1 MAEFSISSLGQL
13 MDDRILDNGDGTFS
27 IVAEKIVDE
36 NIAPYK
42 YGSNVQSFT
51 AISSI
56 TAGQVVSTRHSNMI
70 SPTLVGGSSFASTA
84 FGIAQTSA
92 SGESTVKVNVYGSV
106 YSFRDRTLTIGAIYY
121 IDDQGNLTTT
131 ENDAGGSGP
140 GTYGKFGIA
149 LTTTEFLIT
158 RTLN

>member
-36 NIAPYK
+36 NLAPYK

-56 TAGQVVSTRHSNMI
+56 TAGQVVSTRHSNMV
-70 SPTLVGGSSFASTA
+70 SPTLVGGSSYASTA
-84 FGIAQTSA
+84 FGIAQTSLNMNEQQLIENA
-92 SGESTVKVNVYGSV
+92 DKALY
-106 YSFRDRTLTIGAIYY
+106 RAKK
-121 IDDQGNLTTT
+121 QGRNQVVH
-131 ENDAGGSGP
+131 G
-140 GTYGKFGIA
+140 
-149 LTTTEFLIT
+149 
-158 RTLN
+158 